1 MVKDTSL
8 IYGPIFVVAIIK
20 DLLESVKLA
29 KQLYNHDL
37 EKKKRKKKKIAEAE
51 KLQVP
56 AKKDEEKVQQELQQ
70 LHSKV
75 RQVSDGLA
83 VADDLVKECNDELK
97 NCLL

>member
-29 KQLYNHDL
+29 KQWYNHDL
-37 EKKKRKKKKIAEAE
+37 EKKKKKKKKIAEAE

>member
-29 KQLYNHDL
+29 KQWYNHDL
-37 EKKKRKKKKIAEAE
+37 EKKKIAEAE